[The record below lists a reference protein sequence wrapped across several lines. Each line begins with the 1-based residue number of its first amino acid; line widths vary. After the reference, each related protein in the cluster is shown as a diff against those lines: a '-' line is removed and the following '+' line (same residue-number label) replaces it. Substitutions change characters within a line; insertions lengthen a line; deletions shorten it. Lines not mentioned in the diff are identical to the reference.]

1 MNDNKRYYWIKL
13 KTDFFNQETID
24 FLLSQKNGCE
34 YIVLYQMLC
43 LNTANNNGEMCSKI
57 GEMIVPYNVDKIV
70 RDTKYFDFDTVTIAL
85 GLFKQLGLIYE
96 EEDKILKITN
106 FNEMVG
112 SEASNPNAQRQKRF
126 RERQKQLKLSV
137 TDSNADSNTKNNEEI
152 DIDIRDRDK
161 SIEKDIDNI
170 NNNICTE
177 TSKKEKFGIYG
188 RIKLTQKEYDK
199 LIKDFGEEFINKQI
213 ELLDEYVESNNNK
226 NKYSNFNLVLRKS
239 IREKWFKQNT
249 SFKCLKDNFKGTEI
263 EEEEKKEVEELLKQ
277 FK

>member
-106 FNEMVG
+106 FNEMIG
-112 SEASNPNAQRQKRF
+112 SESKWAEKKRQY
-126 RERQKQLKLSV
+126 REKQKQLVLGQSEDNV
-137 TDSNADSNTKNNEEI
+137 RQEI
-152 DIDIRDRDK
+152 EIDIRDRDK
-161 SIEKDIDNI
+161 SIDIDNI
-170 NNNICTE
+170 NNNIYTKK
-177 TSKKEKFGIYG
+177 SKKEKFGIYG
-188 RIKLTQKEYDK
+188 RIELTQEEYNR
-199 LIKDFGEEFINKQI
+199 LIKEFGEEFINKQI

-263 EEEEKKEVEELLKQ
+263 EEEEKKEAEELLKQ